1 MAKIYRVDMNTLA
14 VLAFASL
21 AAAEDSAGGAN
32 VAYIASEAEM
42 NKLDTK
48 AIVEKP
54 ITKFSDRAT
63 ANKRGWQLLEYLADT
78 NPNKEEIMTA
88 KKKTAKVPKAPKAP
102 KEKAEKRG
110 RPGKYIGKTIHKLV
124 DKNPRKEGTS
134 GHKSWSVLRDGM
146 TFEKYVEAGGVRRDL
161 EWDIDRKWVELKSA

>member
-32 VAYIASEAEM
+32 VAYIA
-42 NKLDTK
+42 
-48 AIVEKP
+48 IVQMYNAVRPEKP